1 MNIFHNIYIPIYHT
15 PQINNAL
22 IINEKTYNSI
32 ILYQKREEIKKNELN
47 KLLKKYLYLQNCEH
61 IDILQHYSLIVKEIN
76 QSHVIVSKLSNNTI
90 FLYKVLLN
98 KDYKDIYVEKNFY
111 YEPYESYIPNQDE
124 LCLVY
129 TRFQFTKS
137 EIFKLIENNKNF
149 IYTNEKNST
158 LIDDFNKNN
167 IKDIKLLLQLYVPQL
182 PKHIYY
188 NKYNLNEFMNSI
200 YKRVYNEQNP
210 NHSSLNKFFDQ
221 IQKISKFSI
230 FGGIALKYYYKKYNI
245 NEKFDFIQSN
255 DYDLNISY
263 LENKINDNIIYCNY
277 VIFMIYNINLFYN
290 KKIIDKNIELNVKDE
305 NSPYINM
312 YMTFSEKDDMNI
324 YLWLLSHHTIFKLKS
339 YYSNVLYIHEN
350 QTPHIYKAQFISEE
364 LNSILTLKYIE
375 NSIVNVKS
383 IIKLEVHNNQTE
395 PLEVRV
401 NKNYHLID
409 FIFRTDINE
418 KFNDYDKNDK
428 VYYNNPI
435 FLMLVYIDLIQKYK
449 NNCITINYRKKLGK
463 EEKDKMRYK
472 FIVHYLLIP
481 FMIEKNDYV
490 LKVMFHLINE
500 DKYKNLLL
508 DKLLIFKCEKNIY
521 NQMDE
526 FYDFLIEKVEMI
538 IHKYFN
544 CEYYRNIKIND
555 YGYHIIKYKKLKK
568 NQKIIENIEVEIEN
582 EPYFKINEFLQILY
596 DEKNIEY
603 NIINMY
609 HDRLNKKIT
618 SLEHILNKKE
628 VDLND
633 KISKL
638 MKLYNNFENIKS
650 DYEKV
655 YEKIIKTKYKSKVLY
670 KQECEIIEKI
680 DLINEK
686 MNLIEINVEINNKNL
701 IFKEKLSLI
710 IKKHFKKYKEEEKK
724 IKIIKKA
731 EARKEKERIEELKK
745 IEEEKIKYEQLK
757 KEEILRLERLE
768 KEKELEKI
776 RYQELLIKKRT
787 QESKEK
793 IEKYKKQT
801 YDIILYI
808 PRKTY
813 NCGVYIINKGNI
825 YIHQL
830 GNYLN
835 WIYYNVSFM
844 SILKIVCLLFIIG
857 IICYGKY
864 LHYLDD
870 VKRLELERV
879 RESKVQYSRRFNYQ
893 SQNYKQNNYKQNHKK
908 YKL

>member
-1 MNIFHNIYIPIYHT
+1 MNIFNNIYIPIYHT

-32 ILYQKREEIKKNELN
+32 LLYQKIEEIKKNELN
-47 KLLKKYLYLQNCEH
+47 YLLQKYLYLQNCEH

-76 QSHVIVSKLSNNTI
+76 DSYTIVSKLSNNVI
-90 FLYKVLLN
+90 SSYKVLLN
-98 KDYKDIYVEKNFY
+98 KKYKNIYAQKNFY
-111 YEPYESYIPNQDE
+111 YEPFEAYIPNQDE

-129 TRFQFTKS
+129 TRAEFKKN
-137 EIFKLIENNKNF
+137 EIFKLIENNKHF
-149 IYTNEKNST
+149 IYNSKKNST

-167 IKDIKLLLQLYVPQL
+167 IKDIKLLLQLYVPQI

-200 YKRVYNEQNP
+200 YKRVYNEKNP
-210 NHSSLNKFFDQ
+210 NNMVLSKFFSQ
-221 IQKISKFSI
+221 IQKICKFTI
-230 FGGIALKYYYKKYNI
+230 FGGKALKYYYKKYNI
-245 NEKFDFIQSN
+245 NAKFDFIESN
-255 DYDLNISY
+255 DYDLNVSY
-263 LENKINDNIIYCNY
+263 LENEIHDNITYCNY
-277 VIFMIYNINLFYN
+277 IIFMIYNINLYYN

-312 YMTFSEKDDMNI
+312 YMTFSNKEDMNI
-324 YLWLLSHHTIFKLKS
+324 YLWLLSHHNIFKLNL
-339 YYSNVLYIHEN
+339 YYSNVLYINEN

-449 NNCITINYRKKLGK
+449 NNCVTVNYRQKLGK

-472 FIVHYLLIP
+472 FIVHHLLIP
-481 FMIEKNDYV
+481 FMIEQNDYV
-490 LKVMFHLINE
+490 LKMMFNFVNE
-500 DKYKNLLL
+500 DKYINILYDELLT
-508 DKLLIFKCEKNIY
+508 FQCEKNIY

-526 FYDFLIEKVEMI
+526 FYNFLIEKVEMI

-544 CEYYRNIKIND
+544 NEYYRNVKIND
-555 YGYHIIKYKKLKK
+555 FSYNIIKYKKLKK
-568 NQKIIENIEVEIEN
+568 NKKIIEVIEVDIEN
-582 EPYFKINEFLQILY
+582 ETYFKINEFLQILY

-609 HDRLNKKIT
+609 HERVNKKVT

-633 KISKL
+633 KISKF

-650 DYEKV
+650 DYQKV

-686 MNLIEINVEINNKNL
+686 INLIEINVEINNKNL

-710 IKKHFKKYKEEEKK
+710 LKKHYKKYKEEEKK
-724 IKIIKKA
+724 IKIMKKV
-731 EARKEKERIEELKK
+731 EIRKEKERAEELKK
-745 IEEEKIKYEQLK
+745 IEEEKIRCEQLK
-757 KEEILRLERLE
+757 EEEQLRLERLK

-776 RYQELLIKKRT
+776 RYQELLIKKRI
-787 QESKEK
+787 QESEEK
-793 IEKYKKQT
+793 IQKYKKQA
-801 YDIILYI
+801 YDIVLYI
-808 PRKTY
+808 PKKTY
-813 NCGVYIINKGNI
+813 NCGIYVINKGNI

-830 GNYLN
+830 GNCLN

-844 SILKIVCLLFIIG
+844 SILKIVGLLFIVG

-870 VKRLELERV
+870 IKRLELERV
-879 RESKVQYSRRFNYQ
+879 RESKVQYSRRFNYK
-893 SQNYKQNNYKQNHKK
+893 SQNYKSYNYKK
-908 YKL
+908 Y